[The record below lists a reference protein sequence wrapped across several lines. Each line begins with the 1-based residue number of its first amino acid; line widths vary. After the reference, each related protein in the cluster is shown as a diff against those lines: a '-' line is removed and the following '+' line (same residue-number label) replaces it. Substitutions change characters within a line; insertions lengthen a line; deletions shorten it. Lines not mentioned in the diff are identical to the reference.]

1 LCCIDFRHATQAA
14 QALVRSDVVDEGR
27 VWKDIAEL
35 VHKDSDRLF
44 KIIGE
49 AYAVLSDPTKVSM
62 DLSILLSLVL
72 SSNQP

>member
-1 LCCIDFRHATQAA
+1 
-14 QALVRSDVVDEGR
+14 VDEGR